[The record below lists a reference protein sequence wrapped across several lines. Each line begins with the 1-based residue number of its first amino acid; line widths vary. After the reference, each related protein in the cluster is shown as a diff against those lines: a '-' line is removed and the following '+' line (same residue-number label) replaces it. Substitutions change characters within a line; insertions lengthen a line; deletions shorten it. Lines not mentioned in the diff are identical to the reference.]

1 MADLTPTNSPE
12 LGDEIPDD
20 LVPSAARGK
29 YSVPD
34 NARRRRPAV
43 VLAIAGAGAI
53 ALWAAKADGGV
64 LVNDG
69 FLYVGIG
76 FLAIA
81 GYFLLSA
88 RGVRVWEEGAIAA
101 AKQTTGMAS
110 GSGRAQLAW
119 RGLLGRPVWRVL
131 VHDDTGPR
139 AQRGVV
145 IVDATDGSVV
155 EHMTEDVPPDQ

>member
-1 MADLTPTNSPE
+1 MSGTEEPE
-12 LGDEIPDD
+12 LGDELPDD

-43 VLAIAGAGAI
+43 VLAVAGGAAI
-53 ALWAAKADGGV
+53 ALWATKADGGV
-64 LVNDG
+64 LVNAG
-69 FLYVGIG
+69 FLYAGIG
-76 FLAIA
+76 FLVLA

-88 RGVRVWEEGAIAA
+88 RGVRVWEEGAIAT
-101 AKQTTGMAS
+101 AKQTTGLES

-119 RGLLGRPVWRVL
+119 RGLVGRPVWRVL
-131 VHDDTGPR
+131 VHDDTGAR
-139 AQRGVV
+139 SRRGVV